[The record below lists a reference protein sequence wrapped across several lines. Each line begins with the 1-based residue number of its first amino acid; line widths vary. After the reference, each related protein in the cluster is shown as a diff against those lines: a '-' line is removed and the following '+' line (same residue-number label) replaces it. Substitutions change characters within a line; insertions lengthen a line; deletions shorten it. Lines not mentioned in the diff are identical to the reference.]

1 MVEKKYADVI
11 QKSGGP
17 YSLYCRSC
25 KRWVPNTANAEMKKE
40 GVFAHSHFCVNGV
53 PLDNDGSIADS
64 MAEEY

>member
-1 MVEKKYADVI
+1 MEKKYADVI

-25 KRWVPNTANAEMKKE
+25 KRWVPNTANEEMKKE

-53 PLDNDGSIADS
+53 PLDNDGSIADHTV
-64 MAEEY
+64 EGE